1 MQVEMLKTAV
11 VSAGLVS
18 RSHTNYAPAA
28 YRCSDYKAGAYNRNI
43 DKRLARN
50 WYGYARLQ
58 LGRLQFSACAFC
70 LYVRSYHPDVDTK
83 LRLVLVL

>member
-58 LGRLQFSACAFC
+58 LARASCSSVLALSAYT
-70 LYVRSYHPDVDTK
+70 YVAITPM
-83 LRLVLVL
+83 